1 MRGRLIG
8 PKTWD
13 RVVRIVLGF
22 LRGRDCPE
30 NKWAVRVFNS
40 GNFALK
46 CMLDMRKCRKWAV
59 DRSQNMGLNY
69 GKFFGHLG
77 QSVKPRN

>member
-1 MRGRLIG
+1 MRGHLIG

-13 RVVRIVLGF
+13 RVVRIILGF
-22 LRGRDCPE
+22 LKGLDCPE

-46 CMLDMRKCRKWAV
+46 CMLDMRKCWEWAV
-59 DRSQNMGLNY
+59 DRSQNMGPNY

-77 QSVKPRN
+77 QFVKPRN